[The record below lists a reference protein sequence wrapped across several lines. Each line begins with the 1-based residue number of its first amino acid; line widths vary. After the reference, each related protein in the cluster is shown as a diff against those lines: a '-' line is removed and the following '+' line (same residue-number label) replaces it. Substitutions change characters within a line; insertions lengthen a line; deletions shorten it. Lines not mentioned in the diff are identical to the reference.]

1 MKVFLHVCVCVHVY
15 FSYADNRSN
24 GGYGTFWGQKGV
36 SPILL
41 PLLVLVSLPPLLQVF
56 SELTPKNTAPAFDC
70 VPVRIMMNCVCA
82 CVRSRVENVMSK
94 QDYSTAS
101 LRRTSA
107 WPCQRMPNLAPYRT
121 WQLFPLARSFSD
133 RPEASFHAC
142 QTNGQV
148 TSWKRENFM
157 TSPHNTSHRTG
168 FAALGRGWAAAE
180 GVQDDDPS
188 KIKCRTNFI
197 KALKS
202 GQLSPLPCMCAGK
215 WETHKLTERPSEKAT
230 SRQLLSNAFSRGFS
244 SLSSAG
250 SLSLSLPLPL
260 PFDRLFFWLLLD
272 WTIELDQR
280 LVSP

>member
-1 MKVFLHVCVCVHVY
+1 MK
-15 FSYADNRSN
+15 NGSN
-24 GGYGTFWGQKGV
+24 AVIYGISFPSAHW
-36 SPILL
+36 L

-56 SELTPKNTAPAFDC
+56 SELTPKNTASAFDC

-107 WPCQRMPNLAPYRT
+107 WPCQRMPNLTPYRT

-188 KIKCRTNFI
+188 KIKYRTNFI

-230 SRQLLSNAFSRGFS
+230 SRQLLSNAFSKGFS
-244 SLSSAG
+244 SLVRELSLFL
-250 SLSLSLPLPL
+250 SLSLSIAC
-260 PFDRLFFWLLLD
+260 FFGCC
-272 WTIELDQR
+272 WTER
-280 LVSP
+280 